1 METKSEIDPK
11 KFKIAVVGAGSWGTA
26 IADLLACKGYQV
38 ELWAFEKEVK
48 SQIEEFHENKLF
60 LPDHILSANLSS

>member
-26 IADLLACKGYQV
+26 IADL
-38 ELWAFEKEVK
+38 
-48 SQIEEFHENKLF
+48 
-60 LPDHILSANLSS
+60 PRDLSHPL